1 MHSAYLGEVPAR
13 CLPMASSEPR
23 YRLYP
28 LLALVATASA
38 AAVYL
43 LVPGVPETKTAE
55 AAPPARST
63 PTADEFAHN
72 FVGATNAFAVA
83 HGDAVRVGNANCV
96 EAKRGHYMCSY
107 AATRPGAAPECHVM
121 QARWTPNR
129 LSTITVTLAGRAGRC
144 GTLREALR
152 SLT

>member
-1 MHSAYLGEVPAR
+1 MSPSG
-13 CLPMASSEPR
+13 PR

-28 LLALVATASA
+28 LLALVAAASA
-38 AAVYL
+38 ACVWL
-43 LVPGVPETKTAE
+43 LAPGAPADADEAHA
-55 AAPPARST
+55 AAPRRTT
-63 PTADEFAHN
+63 PTAAEFAHN
-72 FVGATNAFAVA
+72 FVGATNAFAVE
-83 HGDAVRVGNANCV
+83 HGDETRIGNANCV

-107 AATRPGAAPECHVM
+107 AAKRPGIAPECHVM
-121 QARWTPNR
+121 QARWTPNA